1 MTENKTNNEN
11 RTEVRERR
19 STPITYRF
27 FSPFASFFNDG
38 LFDEDEDDFKIASM
52 LRTDYV
58 DEGDNYALE
67 IEVPG
72 VDKKNIKLSVDDGY
86 LTLKAT
92 FENRKEDD
100 SRKVLR
106 HEKTF
111 GSFTR
116 NYYVGENIENSDIDA
131 SLDNG
136 ILTVR
141 FPKKKEKESASEIE
155 IK

>member
-1 MTENKTNNEN
+1 MAENKENYEN
-11 RTEVRERR
+11 RTEVQERKY
-19 STPITYRF
+19 TPSIYRL
-27 FSPFASFFNDG
+27 FSPFASFF
-38 LFDEDEDDFKIASM
+38 DEDFDDYDNDFKLATM

-58 DEGDNYALE
+58 DEGDTYALE

-92 FENRKEDD
+92 FEKKAEDD
-100 SRKVLR
+100 SRKIIR
-106 HEKTF
+106 HEKTY

-131 SLDNG
+131 SMDNG

-141 FPKKKEKESASEIE
+141 FPKKKEKEEQSAIE